1 MVINKHNWRPSANVT
16 LVGKERIA
24 TSAFQLTTAPMTM
37 KKGQESSPA
46 CSQTNADAKEILPI
60 LLLTIQ
66 KMVSAA
72 PHGLKRVLVKMTL
85 IVRMLKGVKTKL
97 LELQELLQL
106 VHVRVSHVQLMPIAD
121 STKSVILIITK
132 MNASLTPQLHPDHN
146 YKCYTNLSIM

>member
-1 MVINKHNWRPSANVT
+1 VVINKHNWRLSANVT

-46 CSQTNADAKEILPI
+46 CSQTNADVKEILQI

-72 PHGLKRVLVKMTL
+72 PHGLKRILVKMIL
-85 IVRMLKGVKTKL
+85 IVRMLKGVKTKK
-97 LELQELLQL
+97 EVLQL
-106 VHVRVSHVQLMPIAD
+106 EHVRVSRVQILPIAD
-121 STKSVILIITK
+121 STKSVMLK
-132 MNASLTPQLHPDHN
+132 NASLTPMRPNNVRVWRQDE
-146 YKCYTNLSIM
+146 KS